1 MFLLTARVASATD
14 SGERPGDYKEFRL
27 VDCRE
32 SSVDIGKDQTLDPLL
47 RAHKTLR
54 PPGILGCVRRCAVSY
69 TLLSFVI
76 SCCRILGSYL
86 HCLLPVGSAVMKN
99 WPVHPWGL
107 CRDLSG
113 LR

>member
-69 TLLSFVI
+69 TLLLFMIVAVAF
-76 SCCRILGSYL
+76 LGATCI
-86 HCLLPVGSAVMKN
+86 CLLPVSSAIMKN
-99 WPVHPWGL
+99 CPVHPW
-107 CRDLSG
+107 DLSC

>member
-54 PPGILGCVRRCAVSY
+54 PPGILGCVQRSAASY
-69 TLLSFVI
+69 ALLSSVI
-76 SCCRILGSYL
+76 SCC
-86 HCLLPVGSAVMKN
+86 
-99 WPVHPWGL
+99 
-107 CRDLSG
+107 
-113 LR
+113 